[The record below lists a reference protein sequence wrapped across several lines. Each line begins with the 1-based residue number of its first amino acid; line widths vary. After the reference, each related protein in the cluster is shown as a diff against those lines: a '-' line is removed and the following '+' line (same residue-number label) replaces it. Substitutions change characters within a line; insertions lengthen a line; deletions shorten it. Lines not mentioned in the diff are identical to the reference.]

1 MTGAS
6 KSSLCAAASR
16 AGAAAEVA
24 GVVEDANSSSVKQTP
39 TMAKANGA
47 VETVRE
53 GSAASHSSSFNARAH
68 TGKSS
73 TGGGESPTSPAVPA
87 GAGRWSRPVREEGN
101 GGAWMVGRRVQIRC
115 EERNTWREGR
125 VQSTD
130 LIDPKIHSVIFDSA
144 ADSQP
149 EHVNFG
155 KVTW

>member
-1 MTGAS
+1 M
-6 KSSLCAAASR
+6 
-16 AGAAAEVA
+16 
-24 GVVEDANSSSVKQTP
+24 KQTP
-39 TMAKANGA
+39 PVAKANGA
-47 VETVRE
+47 VETVLE
-53 GSAASHSSSFNARAH
+53 GSAASYSCSFNARAH

-73 TGGGESPTSPAVPA
+73 TGGGESPTSPAMPA
-87 GAGRWSRPVREEGN
+87 GGAKWSRPVREEGS

-115 EERNTWREGR
+115 DERNAWREGR

-130 LIDPKIHSVIFDSA
+130 LIDPKIHSVLFDPA